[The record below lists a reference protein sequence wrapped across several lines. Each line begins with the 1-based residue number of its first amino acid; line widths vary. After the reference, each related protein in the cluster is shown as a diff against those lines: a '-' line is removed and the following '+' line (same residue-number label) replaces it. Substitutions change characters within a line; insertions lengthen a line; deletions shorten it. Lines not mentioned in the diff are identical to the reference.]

1 MAEQDKR
8 SRREIL
14 CRDDLW
20 EAYARMAAETG
31 FARDALIQEAMKQFA
46 RSRGY
51 GLAPHM
57 RPNPDSDLHA
67 IEPTSARDGQRRAS
81 AQPPAPPPVLP
92 APPVATAPR
101 RLYLFFNGQ
110 RYPVDPSEDFVIGR
124 SRTGCHLTIK
134 DSNISRRHAAVAFRN
149 GSYYLQDLGSVNG
162 IEYRGELVD
171 HKRVE
176 EGDVFKLCEYELR
189 FTFSE

>member
-8 SRREIL
+8 SRREIT

-20 EAYARMAAETG
+20 EMFARIAAETG
-31 FARDALIQEAMKQFA
+31 FSRDALVNEAMKQFA

-51 GLAPHM
+51 GSAPKP

-67 IEPTSARDGQRRAS
+67 IEPTSAREGHKRVG
-81 AQPPAPPPVLP
+81 PPPPMP
-92 APPVATAPR
+92 AEAAPR
-101 RLYLFFNGQ
+101 RLFLYFNGQ
-110 RYPVDPSEDFVIGR
+110 RYLVDPNEDFVIGR

-176 EGDVFKLCEYELR
+176 EGDAFKLCEYELR
-189 FTFSE
+189 FTFKDA